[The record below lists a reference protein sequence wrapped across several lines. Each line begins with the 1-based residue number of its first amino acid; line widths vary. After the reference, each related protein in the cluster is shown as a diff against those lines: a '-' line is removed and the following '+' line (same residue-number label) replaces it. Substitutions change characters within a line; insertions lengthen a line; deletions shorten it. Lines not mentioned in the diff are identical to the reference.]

1 MSKVKEAG
9 GKSYGVGMQRLICS
23 APWLRAKDVKH
34 YTAKVF
40 KSGNSLAL
48 RLPAGLGLS
57 AGMEMDLRV
66 EDGEAF
72 SFEPV
77 DRPKRKFAVDEIWGS
92 AEGLN
97 LISPEE
103 RLFEPR
109 DLIDFPE
116 LDEK

>member
-9 GKSYGVGMQRLICS
+9 GKSYGAGMQRLIGS

-92 AEGLN
+92 AEGLD
-97 LISPEE
+97 LIAPED